1 MRYVNNKVVGR
12 SNLIQ
17 DRVAGV
23 SVTCKLHAYDAV
35 EFLVSVGTV
44 GRGEAGRCGCDLQL
58 QALVEFGG
66 FDAR

>member
-17 DRVAGV
+17 DRVASD

-35 EFLVSVGTV
+35 EFLVLVGTV
-44 GRGEAGRCGCDLQL
+44 GRGEAGRCDCD
-58 QALVEFGG
+58 
-66 FDAR
+66 